1 MTDKGE
7 RSSDVNSGGARNHMG
22 ISSARSSWPH
32 RCEWTESACG
42 EDREEPL
49 RSFFVYRAWN
59 AMPCHAMPWEKG
71 KMKNIM
77 IKCRKKKTI
86 QSKFSLVWWLSLFKK
101 KKISRCIILDSMFLL
116 RDLLYPIYFLFLLF
130 HFILII
136 FLCNWKKLY
145 PLTCLH
151 VGAFYN

>member
-1 MTDKGE
+1 MSTQEEQETTWESVVRVQADLIDVSG
-7 RSSDVNSGGARNHMG
+7 RSLHAEKTEKNH
-22 ISSARSSWPH
+22 SARLWFSLFIEH
-32 RCEWTESACG
+32 E
-42 EDREEPL
+42 
-49 RSFFVYRAWN
+49 
-59 AMPCHAMPWEKG
+59 MPCHAMPWEKG
-71 KMKNIM
+71 KKKNIM

-101 KKISRCIILDSMFLL
+101 KKISRCIILDSIFLL